1 MKKIAIIAALAASI
15 AAPAVA
21 QSASTAFAIAHF
33 NQSQDTVSDQRNVPT
48 GENTT
53 RVAIQGNGALSQ
65 AFDVFNGSAD
75 GTSDLRGTTGSVT
88 IVSGTPGHAQAIF
101 DRLRA
106 ESRED
111 E

>member
-15 AAPAVA
+15 AAPAFA

-33 NQSQDTVSDQRNVPT
+33 NQSAERTSDIVTLPS

-53 RVAIQGNGALSQ
+53 QVSTRGMTPLAD
-65 AFDVFNGSAD
+65 AFAMFNQSVDGS
-75 GTSDLRGTTGSVT
+75 GDLRGLNSATV
-88 IVSGTPGHAQAIF
+88 VNGTPAHGQDIF

-106 ESRED
+106 ESREND
-111 E
+111 